1 MTQMKIKLGR
11 GSNAAVSVTDMIDHI
26 VEEGDKL
33 YKGTEFE
40 GKWIL
45 YASCRSSTFFPGR
58 RKLKLRPR

>member
-40 GKWIL
+40 GK
-45 YASCRSSTFFPGR
+45 
-58 RKLKLRPR
+58 

>member
-11 GSNAAVSVTDMIDHI
+11 GSNAAVSVTGMIDHI

-45 YASCRSSTFFPGR
+45 WHDALSQLWCPAAGLTSR
-58 RKLKLRPR
+58 R